1 MLAALRGM
9 IHVPFA
15 FESAGSQIIFYDPGV
30 DYREAE
36 KARAGHAARRPRQPN
51 WPPPR

>member
-1 MLAALRGM
+1 MLAALRGK

-36 KARAGHAARRPRQPN
+36 KARILHAPVERPELAAAV
-51 WPPPR
+51 